1 MKIGLL
7 PLYLAL
13 YDEHAPAARPRLEA
27 FYASVAERLERAGD
41 TVIRT
46 PFCRLAEEFS
56 ATVATLEAEGA
67 DVLMTLHM
75 AYSPSL
81 ECIDALTATTLP
93 IVVLDVTETL
103 AFGPDTSPAQIMYNH
118 GIHGVMDMC
127 HMLHRRGV
135 PFAVAAGHFDSSDA
149 PERALGLARAAK
161 AARSLSQTKT
171 LAFGIPFV
179 GMGDF
184 LISDEEMKERF
195 GVSVVRPDEKTV
207 ADAAIAVSEE
217 ELNAELSR
225 DLARYQTNEGF
236 DLTEYRDTV
245 RAKLAVRAL
254 LVRENATAFT
264 FNFNAKTGFPAT
276 PFLAASEAMR
286 DGIGYA
292 GEGDTLTASFL
303 SALLPAYPE
312 ANFTEFFCPDWEMGT
327 IFLSHMGECNLR
339 VAEDTPVL
347 CRVKTKYASPVNP
360 YFTAVRMKGGKGV
373 YVNISKQKDGFKLI
387 VVEGEMLDVA
397 KDSFPSSVRGW
408 LHVGDSTASFLEKYS
423 EAGGTHHG
431 IFLYGA
437 TAKEMSFFAALLGM
451 EAVIL

>member
-27 FYASVAERLERAGD
+27 FYASVAECLERAGD

-56 ATVATLEAEGA
+56 ATVTTLEAEGA

-127 HMLHRRGV
+127 HMLHRRGT
-135 PFAVAAGHFDSSDA
+135 PFAVAAGHFATSDA
-149 PERALGLARAAK
+149 PKRALGLARAAL
-161 AARSLSQTKT
+161 AARSLSGTRT
-171 LAFGIPFV
+171 LCFGEPFH

-184 LISDEEMKERF
+184 SIPDEELATRF
-195 GVSVVRPDEKTV
+195 GITVLHPAPVTVERTAKEVTEAALDEE
-207 ADAAIAVSEE
+207 IA
-217 ELNAELSR
+217 R
-225 DLARYQTNEGF
+225 DTESYRTNEPF
-236 DLTEYRDTV
+236 HPTEYREAA
-245 RAKLAVRAL
+245 RAKITARRILEF
-254 LVRENATAFT
+254 ENGNAFT
-264 FNFNAKTGFPAT
+264 FNFNSITGFPTA
-276 PFLAASEAMR
+276 PFLAASEGMAA
-286 DGIGYA
+286 GIGYA

-303 SALLPAYPE
+303 SALLCSYPE
-312 ANFTEFFCPDWEMGT
+312 ANFTEFFCPDWERNT
-327 IFLSHMGECNLR
+327 LFLSHMGECNLR
-339 VAEDTPVL
+339 VADTVPTL
-347 CRVKTKYASPVNP
+347 TRVKNKYASPVNP
-360 YFTAVRMKGGKGV
+360 YMLAVRMKGGKGV
-373 YVNISKQKDGFKLI
+373 YVNICRQKDDFCLI
-387 VVEGEMLDVA
+387 LVEGEMQSVSS
-397 KDSFPSSVRGW
+397 DSFSGSVRGW
-408 LHVGDSTASFLEKYS
+408 LRVGGTTAEFLEKYS

-431 IFLYGA
+431 IFVYGA
-437 TAKEMSFFAALLGM
+437 TLAEMRFFATLLGM
-451 EAVIL
+451 TAVTL